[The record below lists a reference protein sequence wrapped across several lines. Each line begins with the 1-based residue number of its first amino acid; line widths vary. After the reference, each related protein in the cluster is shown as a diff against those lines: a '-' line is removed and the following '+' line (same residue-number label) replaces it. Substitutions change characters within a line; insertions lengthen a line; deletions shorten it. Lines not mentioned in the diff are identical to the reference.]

1 MKRKQSFV
9 KRGCLAQ
16 RRVAEVLLIA
26 TFSSCAASGQV
37 QSAFASPVADSDP
50 VPSLS
55 IPAEV
60 PLRLEITQTLT
71 LQTGKP
77 FRGKL
82 TEPVYGPNRLLLPVG
97 TAAEGVIS
105 DTPAAD
111 RSTRVN
117 AKLDGD
123 FTPLRV
129 PVVRVTQLLSPSGAI
144 LPVDAVGTM
153 RNAAT
158 ISLGAHPPPSSIM
171 DRMKAMV
178 HEQIQQVRDVI
189 HNPHKGDWAKQL
201 LYSQLPYH
209 PQRVWA
215 GSQFDAVLRE
225 PLRLPL
231 ASASAPIPVADDV
244 DLTSGTMQAR
254 LTAGISSATSKKG
267 DPVSAVLV
275 KPFCN
280 PQGKLMLPS
289 GTSLNG
295 VVLQARPARSFARN
309 GRLRFSF
316 RSVSTSVAAG
326 AGQHIESNLSS
337 IQGQK
342 GQNVALDEE
351 GGTRAQPDKGR
362 VLAPL
367 VLGVLAVGA
376 ANGDNDDILRH
387 GVTSN
392 GFGFAARIVT
402 MATSSR
408 DASLG
413 FAIYATGK
421 SIYRRYIATGH
432 QVSVPTNT
440 ELSINLSRR

>member
-1 MKRKQSFV
+1 MKHPPALKQGS
-9 KRGCLAQ
+9 LAC
-16 RRVAEVLLIA
+16 RSA
-26 TFSSCAASGQV
+26 TAFLFLAIFLPTSAWS
-37 QSAFASPVADSDP
+37 QSLVPEPSDPPEPDP

-60 PLRLEITQTLT
+60 PLRLEITQTIT
-71 LQTGKP
+71 LQIGKP

-82 TEPVYGPNRLLLPVG
+82 TEPVYGPNRLLLPAG
-97 TAAEGVIS
+97 TTAEGVVS
-105 DTPAAD
+105 ATPAAD

-129 PVVRVTQLLSPSGAI
+129 PVIRVTQLVLSPSGAVLSI
-144 LPVDAVGTM
+144 DAVGNM
-153 RNAAT
+153 RNADT
-158 ISLGAHPPPSSIM
+158 ISLAAHPPPSSITARVKVM
-171 DRMKAMV
+171 I
-178 HEQIQQVRDVI
+178 HEQIQQARGMI
-189 HNPHKGDWAKQL
+189 HNPHRGDWMKQL

-231 ASASAPIPVADDV
+231 ASASAPIPAADAV
-244 DLTSGTMQAR
+244 DLTSGNMQAR

-267 DPVSAVLV
+267 DTVSAVLV

-316 RSVSTSVAAG
+316 RSVGAPSASG
-326 AGQHIESNLSS
+326 AGQRIESGLSS
-337 IQGQK
+337 IEGQK

-351 GGTRAQPDKGR
+351 GGTRAKPDKGR
-362 VLAPL
+362 FLAPL
-367 VLGVLAVGA
+367 VLGLMA
-376 ANGDNDDILRH
+376 AASNDDEAGIARQ

-392 GFGFAARIVT
+392 GFGLAARIVT

-408 DASLG
+408 EASTG
-413 FAIYATGK
+413 FAVYAFGK

-432 QVSVPTNT
+432 QVSFPTNT

>member
-1 MKRKQSFV
+1 
-9 KRGCLAQ
+9 
-16 RRVAEVLLIA
+16 
-26 TFSSCAASGQV
+26 
-37 QSAFASPVADSDP
+37 
-50 VPSLS
+50 
-55 IPAEV
+55 
-60 PLRLEITQTLT
+60 
-71 LQTGKP
+71 
-77 FRGKL
+77 
-82 TEPVYGPNRLLLPVG
+82 
-97 TAAEGVIS
+97 
-105 DTPAAD
+105 
-111 RSTRVN
+111 VN

-123 FTPLRV
+123 FTPLRL
-129 PVVRVTQLLSPSGAI
+129 PVIRVTQLLMPSGERLSI
-144 LPVDAVGTM
+144 DAVGGM
-153 RNAAT
+153 RNATT
-158 ISLGAHPPPSSIM
+158 ISLASHPRHTSLGGRVKGMIH
-171 DRMKAMV
+171 AQV
-178 HEQIQQVRDVI
+178 QQVRDMI
-189 HNPHKGDWAKQL
+189 HSQHKGDLLKQL

-231 ASASAPIPVADDV
+231 ASASAPIQTADAV
-244 DLTSGTMQAR
+244 DLTYGNMQAR

-280 PQGKLMLPS
+280 PQGSLMLPA

-316 RSVSTSVAAG
+316 RSVGTPGPSG
-326 AGQHIESNLSS
+326 AGQRIESGLAS

-351 GGTRAQPDKGR
+351 GGTQAKPDKGR
-362 VLAPL
+362 FLAPL
-367 VLGVLAVGA
+367 VLGVLAA
-376 ANGDNDDILRH
+376 ASQDDEAGIARQ

-392 GFGFAARIVT
+392 GFGLAARIVT
-402 MATSSR
+402 MATASR
-408 DASLG
+408 DASTG
-413 FAIYATGK
+413 FAVYAFGK

-432 QVSVPTNT
+432 QVSFPTNT

>member
-1 MKRKQSFV
+1 M
-9 KRGCLAQ
+9 
-16 RRVAEVLLIA
+16 
-26 TFSSCAASGQV
+26 
-37 QSAFASPVADSDP
+37 
-50 VPSLS
+50 
-55 IPAEV
+55 
-60 PLRLEITQTLT
+60 
-71 LQTGKP
+71 
-77 FRGKL
+77 
-82 TEPVYGPNRLLLPVG
+82 
-97 TAAEGVIS
+97 IS

-123 FTPLRV
+123 FTPLRI
-129 PVVRVTQLLSPSGAI
+129 PVIRVTQLVLSSSGTV
-144 LPVDAVGTM
+144 LPVDAVGSM

-158 ISLGAHPPPSSIM
+158 ISLAAHPPPSSM
-171 DRMKAMV
+171 KNRVKAMI
-178 HEQIQQVRDVI
+178 HEQIEQVREMI

-231 ASASAPIPVADDV
+231 ASASAPIPAADAV

-280 PQGKLMLPS
+280 PKGNLMLPA

-316 RSVSTSVAAG
+316 RSIGTAGPSAQASASRAVSRRFKARRGRTSPWMRKAAR
-326 AGQHIESNLSS
+326 AHSR
-337 IQGQK
+337 
-342 GQNVALDEE
+342 
-351 GGTRAQPDKGR
+351 TRA
-362 VLAPL
+362 A
-367 VLGVLAVGA
+367 
-376 ANGDNDDILRH
+376 
-387 GVTSN
+387 
-392 GFGFAARIVT
+392 
-402 MATSSR
+402 SSR
-408 DASLG
+408 RWCWA
-413 FAIYATGK
+413 
-421 SIYRRYIATGH
+421 
-432 QVSVPTNT
+432 
-440 ELSINLSRR
+440 

>member
-1 MKRKQSFV
+1 MKHKQSFA
-9 KRGCLAQ
+9 KQGCLE
-16 RRVAEVLLIA
+16 RRRAADLLLLA
-26 TFSSCAASGQV
+26 AFFSCAASGQ
-37 QSAFASPVADSDP
+37 SAVASAVVDP
-50 VPSLS
+50 DPAPSLS
-55 IPAEV
+55 IPAEI

-82 TEPVYGPNRLLLPVG
+82 IEPVYGPNRLLLPAG

-111 RSTRVN
+111 RGTRVN

-129 PVVRVTQLLSPSGAI
+129 PVVRVTQLVLSPSGAV
-144 LPVDAVGTM
+144 LPVDAVGKM

-158 ISLGAHPPPSSIM
+158 ISLGTHPPPSSIK
-171 DRMKAMV
+171 DRVKTMI
-178 HEQIQQVRDVI
+178 HEQIEQVREMI
-189 HNPHKGDWAKQL
+189 HNPHKGDWAKQI

-231 ASASAPIPVADDV
+231 ASAPPPIPAADAV

-254 LTAGISSATSKKG
+254 LTSRISSATSKKG

-280 PQGKLMLPS
+280 SQGRLMLPA

-295 VVLQARPARSFARN
+295 VVLQARSARSFARN
-309 GRLRFSF
+309 GRLRFTF
-316 RSVSTSVAAG
+316 HSVGTAVAAG
-326 AGQHIESNLSS
+326 AGQHIESSLSS

-367 VLGVLAVGA
+367 VLGVMAMAA
-376 ANGDNDDILRH
+376 ANGDNDDIGRI

-392 GFGFAARIVT
+392 GFGFAARIVS
-402 MATSSR
+402 MAASSR

-413 FAIYATGK
+413 FAVYATGK

-432 QVSVPTNT
+432 QVSFPANT
-440 ELSINLSRR
+440 ELSINLSKR